1 MTSGNPIKKIINFA
15 IPILVS
21 TLISHLYTL
30 ADTAIVGRYLG
41 ENAFA
46 AVGASSTIIYFIFAT
61 FGALCNGCSIITA
74 QKYGAKDAEGIKR
87 SVASC
92 YTIAGV
98 TALLIMAIVIPLL
111 PYFLGLLKTPEGE
124 IFEDSKR
131 YLLILFLGLPISAVA
146 NVVATSIR
154 AFGDSLTPTFSLI
167 VSAVLNVGLNILFI
181 IKLGMGVEGVALATV
196 IAQLFATAT
205 IYAIGIRKHP
215 QLAPGFK
222 YWKNELI
229 SYWNHLRIAIPM
241 ALQFQGTAIGFVML
255 QSALNIMGKDTINTY
270 TIGVRTEQFLGSL
283 FAAIGASIATFV
295 AQNYGAGLYSRIR
308 LGIKQITIVI
318 VILTVLASLIL
329 TFGSEVA
336 INLFLDEASP
346 ELYPK
351 VKMYLRVSAVLYI
364 CLTLLYVHR
373 NTLQGLGKAFVPLVS
388 GIMELIARVCCSLY
402 VIQVVKETKALFG
415 TIDPLEAAA
424 DVVEKVTASYNSAF
438 WGISLANPLS
448 WLLAEVVLI
457 VAYIVA
463 MRRLGED
470 KPVDKSKA

>member
-21 TLISHLYTL
+21 TLISHAYTL

-74 QKYGAKDAEGIKR
+74 HKYGAKDAEGIKR

-181 IKLGMGVEGVALATV
+181 IHLGMGVEGVALATV

-205 IYAIGIRKHP
+205 IFAIGIRKHP

-270 TIGVRTEQFLGSL
+270 TIGFRTEQLLGST
-283 FAAIGASIATFV
+283 FASIGAAVATFV

-308 LGIKQITIVI
+308 QGIKQITIV
-318 VILTVLASLIL
+318 VIALTAIASFILA
-329 TFGSEVA
+329 FGSEIA
-336 INLFLDEASP
+336 TNLFLDEASP

-402 VIQVVKETKALFG
+402 VIHIVNETKELFG
-415 TIDPLEAAA
+415 TVNPTEAAA
-424 DVVEKVTASYNSAF
+424 NVVEKVTASYNSAF

-448 WLLAEVVLI
+448 WLLAEIVLI